1 MSFINLLLE
10 YKTSLFEMMINF
22 RILNYASDINSP
34 PHQEDSENSF
44 MQLLPLYL
52 SS

>member
-10 YKTSLFEMMINF
+10 YNTSLFEMMINF
-22 RILNYASDINSP
+22 RSLNYASDINSP